1 MVHLARDIQKAR
13 FLARKKLLHYD
24 GKHHIARKEIRT
36 MTQEEKDDLKL
47 AAFKK
52 HAQWIIAT
60 NPEDKAVYL
69 LKDKTD
75 SNNWGFL
82 VVSMEGESLD
92 NHCGDCKRESV
103 LFYKFRG
110 TPEMPYP
117 AMFGIVGP
125 TKFKRILDG
134 SEKDLLG
141 KFGLREQIGGYNG

>member
-1 MVHLARDIQKAR
+1 
-13 FLARKKLLHYD
+13 
-24 GKHHIARKEIRT
+24 

-47 AAFKK
+47 AAFQK

-82 VVSMEGESLD
+82 VVSMEGESFD
-92 NHCGDCKRESV
+92 NHCGDCQREQV
-103 LFYKFRG
+103 ILYKFRG

-117 AMFGIVGP
+117 AIFGIVSE
-125 TKFKRILDG
+125 TKFERIQDG
-134 SEKDLLG
+134 SELELINNMT
-141 KFGLREQIGGYNG
+141 LEEQLA